1 VNDVSQS
8 ARLKARNRA
17 SGFAISILTLVLGL
31 VVLAVAA
38 KTLHYSP
45 HSTEARYFSSS
56 VKIAKFDATIARTA
70 ADYTVPAPLIRM
82 EQPQRAHLDFA
93 PNFCPA
99 AVPSKTGPKQLR
111 SPPYPA

>member
-1 VNDVSQS
+1 M
-8 ARLKARNRA
+8 
-17 SGFAISILTLVLGL
+17 LGL
-31 VVLAVAA
+31 FVLAIAA

-56 VKIAKFDATIARTA
+56 VKIAKFDPATARTA
-70 ADYTVPAPLIRM
+70 ADYTVPAPLIRL
-82 EQPQRAHLDFA
+82 EQPQRAYLNFV

-111 SPPYPA
+111 SPPYLA